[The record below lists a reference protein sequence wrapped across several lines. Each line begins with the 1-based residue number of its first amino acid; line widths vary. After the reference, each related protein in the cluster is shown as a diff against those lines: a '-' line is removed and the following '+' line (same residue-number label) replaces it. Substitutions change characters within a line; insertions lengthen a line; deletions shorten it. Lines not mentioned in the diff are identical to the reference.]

1 MSERSGIGSGIRS
14 GFVALLRVRLGV
26 ARLLLIVVGAV
37 LVLAGIGFVSGW
49 RPSLTNPF
57 GQERIDRSPPA
68 VLRSLTDLSEY
79 HAASAHFEVVVD
91 LADET
96 RFIPAS
102 LRGERTLF
110 VGVGSVDSV
119 VDFGKLGADAVT
131 VSEDR
136 RTVSV
141 HLPAPTLSEPRVDP
155 EHSYVVARQKGVL
168 DRIGGFLT
176 GSPSDDRELYVVA
189 ADRMTQAAKA
199 DGSVLTLAQRN
210 TTGMLRGLF
219 SALGFTTI
227 NVSYADAR

>member
-1 MSERSGIGSGIRS
+1 MSERSGIMSGA
-14 GFVALLRVRLGV
+14 VALLRVRPRIT
-26 ARLLLIVVGAV
+26 RLFLVLVGAV
-37 LVLAGIGFVSGW
+37 LVFAGIGFVSGW

-57 GQERIDRSPPA
+57 GRETIDRSPPA
-68 VLRSLTDLSEY
+68 VLRSLTDLSDY

-96 RFIPAS
+96 KFIPAA

-110 VGVGSVDSV
+110 VGVGSVDAV
-119 VDFGKLGADAVT
+119 VDFGKIDKNAVT

-141 HLPAPTLSEPRVDP
+141 RLPVPTLSEPKVDP

-168 DRIGGFLT
+168 DRIGGFLS
-176 GSPSDDRELYVVA
+176 GSASDDRQLYVIT
-189 ADRMTQAAKA
+189 ADRMTQAAKT
-199 DGSVLTLAQRN
+199 DGSVLTLAERN

-219 SALGFTTI
+219 SAVGFTTV